1 MQEIQQTN
9 SVNGYITVY
18 NVYNPVNL
26 IKQHMLLYQLI
37 LALSR
42 IPQIAN
48 FVEPQQGTLQHI
60 LVLRW
65 LLRTLYMHFCTV
77 WSSYTLNLLEIK
89 WIDMYANVLASS
101 RPELC
106 MYYYVFDWF
115 NSLSVLWL
123 TSQVFLLLVTLFS

>member
-115 NSLSVLWL
+115 NFLSVLWL